1 MIQASDGTLFKIY
14 RQHLSRQSSVFA
26 TSFSLPAPAPQSQ
39 KTTSDPVAPKSFADE
54 EEGPVRDGSSDE
66 LALRLESR
74 FSSEELGI
82 FFEFVV
88 NPNGWSKDL
97 PSVCTL
103 CAILKTCHFYD
114 VQGGIDY
121 ATVSLEQHAEVDNFK
136 SALRFRLGWEFSI
149 LPWIHRAFDE
159 LISVS
164 VNDFPADDEE
174 LIGPQAFLV
183 LAKTQARVTEH
194 RLSLAIS
201 PPDPVHAL
209 CCHNHTYCKA
219 QWDAAWLSIPAGVA
233 GWLLRD
239 ELSGAEIH
247 EKLNW
252 FSCGTM
258 TGQCV
263 CLTCDQVQRETPEE
277 KSVLRHEEVI
287 IDEAVKELLRF
298 VA

>member
-14 RQHLSRQSSVFA
+14 RQHLSLQSSVFA
-26 TSFSLPAPAPQSQ
+26 TSFSLPAPAPQSR
-39 KTTSDPVAPKSFADE
+39 KTTSDPLAPKSFADE

-97 PSVCTL
+97 PSVRTL

-136 SALRFRLGWEFSI
+136 SALRFRLGWDFSI

-159 LISVS
+159 LISVP

-174 LIGPQAFLV
+174 LLGPQAFLV
-183 LAKTQARVTEH
+183 LAKTQAHITEH

-201 PPDPVHAL
+201 PPEPVHAL

-263 CLTCDQVQRETPEE
+263 RLTCDQVQLETPEE

-287 IDEAVKELLRF
+287 IDAAVKELLRF